1 MDSNPYVNI
10 NFVDLLQ
17 SQQDTSSIPFL
28 TTQATEG
35 INFQQETSSGRKERR
50 TWSPTDDIV
59 LISSWLNMRK
69 DPLVGN
75 EQRSI
80 AFWKRIAAYF
90 AASPK
95 LAGSEKRESSHC
107 KQRWHRIN
115 DLVSKFC
122 GAYEAATI
130 EKSSGQNENDVLK
143 LAHEIFFTNYK
154 KKFTLEHAWKELR
167 NDQKWCDFSTA
178 KTGEIEEC
186 SSHAKVLR
194 LKLHGHGTLFL
205 SKKQGKKRKKK
216 RAYIERNRE
225 EGHVRLWNDYFSET
239 PTYPGNFFRCRFRMN
254 KPLFM
259 HIVGRLSNEVQFF
272 RQKEDAL
279 GRLGLSTLQKCTS
292 AIRVLAY
299 GTAADTVDEYL
310 RLGESTTRKCLEHFV
325 EGIIHLFGEEY
336 VRRPTSTHLQRL
348 LDVGEHRGFPGM
360 IGSIDCM
367 HWEWKNCLTAWKWQ
381 YSRGS

>member
-1 MDSNPYVNI
+1 MDSNLYVNI

-35 INFQQETSSGRKERR
+35 INFQQETSSERKERR

-130 EKSSGQNENDVLK
+130 EKSSGQNETDVLK
-143 LAHEIFFTNYK
+143 LANEIFFTNYK

-178 KTGEIEEC
+178 KTDGN
-186 SSHAKVLR
+186 S
-194 LKLHGHGTLFL
+194 
-205 SKKQGKKRKKK
+205 KKRKCDEGSQS
-216 RAYIERNRE
+216 ASSQANETGSAVDE
-225 EGHVRLWNDYFSET
+225 EG
-239 PTYPGNFFRCRFRMN
+239 GNIPR
-254 KPLFM
+254 
-259 HIVGRLSNEVQFF
+259 VLS
-272 RQKEDAL
+272 
-279 GRLGLSTLQKCTS
+279 LQKP
-292 AIRVLAY
+292 V
-299 GTAADTVDEYL
+299 
-310 RLGESTTRKCLEHFV
+310 
-325 EGIIHLFGEEY
+325 
-336 VRRPTSTHLQRL
+336 VRRPW
-348 LDVGEHRGFPGM
+348 VRGRSSLSFRQ
-360 IGSIDCM
+360 CR
-367 HWEWKNCLTAWKWQ
+367 A
-381 YSRGS
+381 SRSRIWS